1 MLTGPHLLFVPSS
14 LQSNYVA
21 QILSMSSENSAPAR
35 GTSSRA
41 SEGLG
46 DAGGKVQPS
55 GHVRALSASSRAPES
70 FSSLWI
76 PPTQPG
82 DTSTRARHR
91 STAGFHQH
99 LGCDP
104 LGEEL
109 TKKTKVQKINMVSE
123 RQASSA
129 WGPGGNPLL
138 PSVSLHFIV
147 LITTQH

>member
-1 MLTGPHLLFVPSS
+1 MLTGPHLLTVPSS
-14 LQSNYVA
+14 LKSNYIA
-21 QILSMSSENSAPAR
+21 QILSVSSEHSAPAR
-35 GTSSRA
+35 GTSRA

-46 DAGGKVQPS
+46 DAGRNVQPS

-76 PPTQPG
+76 PPTKPG
-82 DTSTRARHR
+82 DTCTRARHR

-104 LGEEL
+104 SGEEL

-123 RQASSA
+123 RLASSA